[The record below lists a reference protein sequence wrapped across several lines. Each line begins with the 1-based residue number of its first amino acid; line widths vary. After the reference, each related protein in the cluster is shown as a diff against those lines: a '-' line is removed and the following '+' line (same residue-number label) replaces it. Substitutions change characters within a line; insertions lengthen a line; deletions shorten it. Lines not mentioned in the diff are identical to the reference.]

1 MLQTL
6 NVTSKIL
13 LERSMNV
20 IAQQLTSE
28 WLLQVNDCYFL
39 LTDIEFYIR
48 DKDYKTKAKLFHN
61 DVYTHGH
68 DQQLTNGQLY
78 VHGSGFDITI
88 GNKDFYGGILC
99 RGAFK
104 LDKNGIIEEYF
115 DGPVKLRT
123 AVFAQLHSLKIND
136 TNTIRLV
143 KNEFHNIQNLYLV
156 AVPRVGL
163 SPSKDT
169 TFYDKPYRF
178 VALYDKKKY
187 NKFKPKGIEKIVQTG
202 KLNDGKLLNKEEQE
216 NVLGY
221 VLK

>member
-6 NVTSKIL
+6 NFDKEDL
-13 LERSMNV
+13 FEKSMIV

-28 WLLQVNDCYFL
+28 RLLQVNNSYFL

-48 DKDYKTKAKLFHN
+48 DKDYKTKVILFHN
-61 DVYTHGH
+61 DAYTHGH
-68 DQQLTNGQLY
+68 DQQLTHGQIY

-88 GNKDFYGGILC
+88 GNKDFYGGVLC
-99 RGAFK
+99 RGAFL
-104 LDKNGIIEEYF
+104 LDKNGIVEEYL
-115 DGPVKLRT
+115 DGPIKLKT
-123 AVFAQLHSLKIND
+123 AVFAQLHSLETND

-143 KNEFHNIQNLYLV
+143 KSEFHNIQNLYLV
-156 AVPRVGL
+156 AVTRVGL

-202 KLNDGKLLNKEEQE
+202 KLNNGKLLNKADQE

-221 VLK
+221 ALK